1 MKAMQCELCGSTD
14 ILKDGDYFVC
24 QNCGTKY
31 TPENAKKMM
40 VEGVVQVEGT
50 VKIDS
55 SKQIA
60 NYLELGNKACEACNY
75 EEAEGYANKVL
86 EQDNNNFEA
95 WLIKGRAAGWQSTI
109 GNQRIGEAF
118 SYFAQAIEY
127 APEEKHEAV
136 KEYIKQQAS
145 SFCLALVETGCNNAK
160 SNPLSTAHGE
170 QVIEIE
176 KSVLMYQLTL
186 IAKCAVALDDETM
199 SKIASTISTTAVM
212 LMNVE
217 MKDVKQRLGDALE
230 TAKRLQSKE
239 YLNTRQAEIYSD
251 YCDMA
256 RIVAK
261 LISGALAIHKGADEE
276 TGYVHAGRIHAL
288 NTLIEYDTCSA
299 AQKDKY
305 YEMACESFA
314 EARNL
319 LPESEIP
326 TVKKP
331 AAQTVQAS
339 SSDGGCYVATAVYG
353 SYDCPQVWTLRR
365 YRDFELAE
373 SFWGRAFI
381 KTYYAISPTLV
392 KWFGETDWFKRM
404 WRGKLDRMVSDLQ
417 ARGFSSAPYK
427 DRNW

>member
-75 EEAEGYANKVL
+75 EEAEGYANKIL

-109 GNQRIGEAF
+109 GNQRINEAF

-127 APEEKHEAV
+127 APEDKLEAIR
-136 KEYIKQQAS
+136 EYIKLQAS
-145 SFCLALVETGCNNAK
+145 AFCLALVETGCNNAK

-186 IAKCAVALDDETM
+186 IAKCAVSLDDETM
-199 SKIASTISTTAVM
+199 SKIASTIILTAGTILSAGSKDTT
-212 LMNVE
+212 
-217 MKDVKQRLGDALE
+217 QRLGAALE
-230 TAKRLQSKE
+230 TAKRLNSKD
-239 YLNTRQAEIYSD
+239 YLDTRKAEIYSD
-251 YCDMA
+251 HCDIA
-256 RIVAK
+256 RIVVK
-261 LISGALAIHKGADEE
+261 LLSGALAIHKDTGEE
-276 TGYVHAGRIHAL
+276 TGGAYALKIHAL
-288 NTLIEYDTCSA
+288 NTLIKYDTCSA
-299 AQKDKY
+299 VQKDKY
-305 YEMACESFA
+305 YEMANESFA
-314 EARNL
+314 EARTL

-326 TVKKP
+326 TVDKP
-331 AAQTVQAS
+331 TAQTAQTS
-339 SSDGGCYVATAVYG
+339 SIDGGCYVATAVYG

-392 KWFGETDWFKRM
+392 KWFGKTEWFKRM
-404 WRGKLDRMVSDLQ
+404 WRGKLDRMVCNLQ